1 MENLLFK
8 KIRPITPAQ
17 RALKV
22 LKKSG
27 LWAKKFIKGK
37 TFFLQRKVGRNHKG
51 CITAYQRGGG
61 HKKLYRDIDFK
72 RTNTFG
78 IVEALEYDPFRN
90 ALIARLYNSMDKKHS
105 YILAPKNLCIGSI
118 VKSGVDAEIKL
129 GHALPLNRVPVGSL
143 LHNLSVSKGKVGQYC
158 RAAGT
163 FAQLIQKT
171 KNYARVRLASG
182 EQRLIP
188 LTAIATLGMVSNE
201 NWNLNTIGKAGR
213 NRWHGRR
220 PNVRGVAM
228 NPVDHP
234 HGGGEGRTSGGRPSV
249 TPWGR
254 PTKGPKTS
262 RSRNPLIVVSRKK
275 N

>member
-1 MENLLFK
+1 MENILFK
-8 KIRPITPAQ
+8 KIRPVTPAQ
-17 RALKV
+17 RAFKV

-27 LWAKKFIKGK
+27 LWANKFIKGK
-37 TFFLQRKVGRNHKG
+37 TFFLHRKVGRNHKG
-51 CITAYQRGGG
+51 RITAYQRGGG
-61 HKKLYRDIDFK
+61 HKKLYRVIDFK
-72 RTNTFG
+72 RFDTFG
-78 IVEALEYDPFRN
+78 IVEALEYDPFRSGF
-90 ALIARLYNSMDKKHS
+90 IARLYDNIKKKHS
-105 YILAPKNLCIGSI
+105 YILAPKNLCVGAI
-118 VKSGVDAEIKL
+118 VKSGSEAEIKL
-129 GHALPLNRVPVGSL
+129 GHALPLNRIPVGSL
-143 LHNLSVSKGKVGQYC
+143 IHNLSILKGKPGQYC

-182 EQRLIP
+182 EQRLIS
-188 LTAIATLGMVSNE
+188 LEAIASLGMVSNE
-201 NWNLNTIGKAGR
+201 NRNLNTTGKAGR
-213 NRWHGRR
+213 NRWYGRR

-249 TPWGR
+249 TPWGK

-262 RSRNPLIVVSRKK
+262 RSRNPLIIVSRKK